1 VTLIGKRLGDV
12 VIAVINDRKTSP
24 GDESSCTFGNAL
36 LLCLRQRDISVLMT
50 QPHTQ
55 GVLYIVA
62 TPIGNLEDITHR
74 AVRILREVSLI
85 ACEDT
90 RQTRKLLDHYGI
102 ATPTVSY
109 HEHNEAAR
117 AEELVCKIEQGASVA
132 QVSDAGMPG
141 ISDPGYRVIKLA
153 IERGIAVVP
162 IPGASALTAALVGS
176 GLPIDTFEF
185 RGFLPA
191 KSGQRRTMLESM
203 RTMTHTIV
211 LYEAPHRIREAMED
225 VVTILGPERPVVIAR
240 ELTKVHEEFMR
251 GAAAHVQDLLR
262 DREIKGEITLLIG
275 AGPAMAPAASE
286 KTLEQRLREIMRER
300 NTDEKGA
307 LKIAAKERG
316 LKKSE
321 AYREFQRLKS
331 R

>member
-1 VTLIGKRLGDV
+1 M
-12 VIAVINDRKTSP
+12 AEAKTS
-24 GDESSCTFGNAL
+24 
-36 LLCLRQRDISVLMT
+36 
-50 QPHTQ
+50 

-74 AVRILREVSLI
+74 AVRILREASLI

-102 ATPTVSY
+102 ATSTVSY

-117 AEELVCKIEQGASVA
+117 AEELVRKIEQGMTVA

-153 IERGIAVVP
+153 IERGITVVP
-162 IPGASALTAALVGS
+162 IPGPSALTAALVGS

-191 KSGQRRTMLESM
+191 KSGQRRTMLESL
-203 RTMTHTIV
+203 RASGDTIAF
-211 LYEAPHRIREAMED
+211 YEAPHRIRETMED
-225 VVTILGPERPVVIAR
+225 ILAILGPERPVVIAR
-240 ELTKVHEEFMR
+240 ELTKVHEEFIR
-251 GAAAHVQDLLR
+251 GTAAQVRDLLC

-275 AGPAMAPAASE
+275 AGPTTTPTASE
-286 KTLEQRLREIMRER
+286 NTLAQRLKEIMRER
-300 NTDEKGA
+300 NLDEKAA

-321 AYREFQRLKS
+321 AYRELQRSKP

>member
-1 VTLIGKRLGDV
+1 
-12 VIAVINDRKTSP
+12 
-24 GDESSCTFGNAL
+24 
-36 LLCLRQRDISVLMT
+36 MT
-50 QPHTQ
+50 QPQTQ
-55 GVLYIVA
+55 GALYIVA

-117 AEELVCKIEQGASVA
+117 AEELVHKVEQGASVA

-162 IPGASALTAALVGS
+162 IPGPSALTAALVGS
-176 GLPIDTFEF
+176 GLPIEAFGF

-191 KSGQRRTMLESM
+191 KSGQRRTMLESL
-203 RTMTHTIV
+203 RTMTHTIA

-225 VVTILGPERPVVIAR
+225 VVAILGPERPVVIAR
-240 ELTKVHEEFMR
+240 ELTKVHEEFIR
-251 GAAAHVQDLLR
+251 GTAAHVRDLLR

-275 AGPAMAPAASE
+275 VGSAITPAASE

-300 NTDEKGA
+300 NIDEKAA

-321 AYREFQRLKS
+321 AYREFQRLKP